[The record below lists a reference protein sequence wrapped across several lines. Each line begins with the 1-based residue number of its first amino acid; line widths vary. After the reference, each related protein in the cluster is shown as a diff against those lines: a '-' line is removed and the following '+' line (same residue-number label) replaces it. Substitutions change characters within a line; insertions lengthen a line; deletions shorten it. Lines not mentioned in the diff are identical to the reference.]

1 MNISDIKLSLVR
13 YKMKSFKIMVPG
25 LDPFELDE
33 QYIMSISMEKN
44 YDSYY
49 FPFFQVEVGIPNY
62 LYRAM
67 KKDNLNIK
75 AYVNF
80 QGGKFS
86 EIVPNES
93 GINFNDYINGTFM
106 VFLEDMSPEP
116 LESMIEAH
124 EKEQGTFNKGYGYGE
139 LTVVKLLLYREDY
152 LFKSKKIIN
161 AVLSSPTLPD
171 ALTYV
176 LNQAGLSN
184 VLISP
189 PDSYKVY
196 NEFVITPISAMEQIE
211 RICNEYGLHING
223 TTIFF
228 DFSYMYLL
236 NKTSHSNAYMP
247 NETSAIYMGSLMRSA
262 PDSIMGKG
270 CYAKSGEYCFLNID
284 PDSIT
289 IKEKSGLNDQ
299 VFGNDFI
306 SIDTA
311 TGSIKTINSGVTNA
325 ASRPAMISR
334 TVISNKGAETS
345 SAIKKSLQEA
355 SKIAILG
362 FSYVDLWMF
371 APNKEF
377 ILSLED
383 IKFTKYNGKFRLS
396 KMVAIFENEGIYWA
410 PHVTAEF
417 KG

>member
-1 MNISDIKLSLVR
+1 
-13 YKMKSFKIMVPG
+13 MKSFKIIVPNM
-25 LDPFELDE
+25 DPFELDE
-33 QYIMSISMEKN
+33 QYIMSITMEKD
-44 YDSYY
+44 YDNYY
-49 FPFFQVEVGIPNY
+49 FPFFQVEVGLPNY
-62 LYRAM
+62 LFRAM

-75 AYVNF
+75 AHVQF

-86 EIVPNES
+86 EIIPDETGV
-93 GINFNDYINGTFM
+93 NFNDYINGSFL

-116 LESMIEAH
+116 LESTIEKH
-124 EKEQGTFNKGYGYGE
+124 EKDSGTFKKGYGYGE
-139 LTVVKLLLYREDY
+139 MTVVKLLLYREDY
-152 LFKSKKIIN
+152 LFKSKKVLN

-184 VLISP
+184 VLVSP

-196 NEFVITPISAMEQIE
+196 REFVITPISAMEQLE
-211 RICNEYGLHING
+211 RICNEYGLHANG

-228 DFSYMYLL
+228 DFVYMYLL
-236 NKTSHSNAYMP
+236 NRTSHSNAYMP
-247 NETSAIYMGSLMRSA
+247 NEISTIYLGSLMRSG
-262 PDSIMGKG
+262 PESIMGKG
-270 CYAKSGEYCFLNID
+270 CFKKAGEYCFLNID
-284 PDSIT
+284 PDSIE
-289 IKEKSGLNDQ
+289 IKEKSALNEQ

-311 TGSIKTINSGVTNA
+311 SGTVKTVNSGAANS
-325 ASRPAMISR
+325 ASRPSMISR

-345 SAIKKSLQEA
+345 GAIKKSLQEA

-362 FSYVDLWMF
+362 FSFIDLWML

-383 IKFTKYNGKFRLS
+383 VKFAKYNGKFRLS
-396 KMVAIFENEGIYWA
+396 KMVAIFENEGIYWV